1 MFKLIILNNNLES
14 IKNLCNCILNEV
26 PDVQISGFTTNIEE
40 FHQLFKKVKPNI
52 IMMDYTDYIN
62 SKYCQKSEFKHLK
75 IIFCDFNLSSRN
87 TSKQL
92 FILKKTKPNEMLHSI
107 CKFVSKEN
115 RKLLRKKIIKMLEP
129 FRFDFKLIGTTYIVE
144 SILYCYENQSDYV
157 FENLEKN
164 VYPFVAIECKTNVE
178 SIKWATIRA
187 TNSMNAHLSLA
198 EKKILFGN
206 FNLDI
211 SEKATAKQLIS
222 TIVTK
227 LC

>member
-26 PDVQISGFTTNIEE
+26 PYVQISGFTTNIEE
-40 FHQLFKKVKPNI
+40 FHYLFKKVEPNI

-62 SKYCQKSEFKHLK
+62 SKYCQKSEFKNLK
-75 IIFCDFNLSSRN
+75 IIFSDSNLSSRN
-87 TSKQL
+87 TSKQI
-92 FILKKTKPNEMLHSI
+92 FITKKTKPNEMLNSI
-107 CKFVSKEN
+107 SKFVSKEN
-115 RKLLRKKIIKMLEP
+115 KNLMRKKIIKLLEP

-144 SILYCYENQSDYV
+144 TILYCYENYSDYV

-164 VYPFVAIECKTNVE
+164 VYPFVALECKTNVE
-178 SIKWATIRA
+178 NVKWASIRA
-187 TNSMNAHLSLA
+187 INSMNAHLSLA
-198 EKKILFGN
+198 EKKILFGE
-206 FNLDI
+206 FNLDV

-227 LC
+227 IC